1 MNMLQSIMDASS
13 HAMFTLD
20 RDGMIT
26 NINQQAKHDFGLYS
40 RSGSSHGPG
49 RLEPGDVI
57 IIGDSALGADDGG
70 LLPEDLERLGICV
83 AREGDAALFS
93 LDPDLP
99 FESLDHVWGCL
110 FEIL

>member
-1 MNMLQSIMDASS
+1 MLFRSFPS
-13 HAMFTLD
+13 
-20 RDGMIT
+20 RD
-26 NINQQAKHDFGLYS
+26 
-40 RSGSSHGPG
+40 
-49 RLEPGDVI
+49 
-57 IIGDSALGADDGG
+57 LGQVLA
-70 LLPEDLERLGICV
+70 DLERLGICV

>member
-1 MNMLQSIMDASS
+1 MEPIKLNRPASLPS
-13 HAMFTLD
+13 PRLARLTRHLTARLLD
-20 RDGMIT
+20 FDPG
-26 NINQQAKHDFGLYS
+26 
-40 RSGSSHGPG
+40 GPQILWADEERG
-49 RLEPGDVI
+49 QI
-57 IIGDSALGADDGG
+57 SARFPSQDLGQVLA
-70 LLPEDLERLGICV
+70 DLERLGICV